1 MIQENETI
9 AKKITNETDTLPYA
23 NSNSM
28 EKDNSMEKAHPNVI
42 NIDKAIIVSDLHLGY
57 GKCNATA
64 FTDFLEDCISNGASK
79 EYSLFIMVNFGI
91 FGENMTSSTRKSLTK
106 FCH

>member
-23 NSNSM
+23 NS
-28 EKDNSMEKAHPNVI
+28 NSMEKAHPNVI

-106 FCH
+106 FCR

>member
-42 NIDKAIIVSDLHLGY
+42 NIDKAIIVHIIMSYLIVLCAMYKIICVIFSTNKQIYEIYNQISSRSDIPLL
-57 GKCNATA
+57 KLN
-64 FTDFLEDCISNGASK
+64 
-79 EYSLFIMVNFGI
+79 
-91 FGENMTSSTRKSLTK
+91 
-106 FCH
+106 

>member
-57 GKCNATA
+57 GVTQQSVKRYIAQ
-64 FTDFLEDCISNGASK
+64 DI
-79 EYSLFIMVNFGI
+79 I
-91 FGENMTSSTRKSLTK
+91 
-106 FCH
+106 

>member
-9 AKKITNETDTLPYA
+9 AKKITNETDTLPFA

-42 NIDKAIIVSDLHLGY
+42 NIDKAII
-57 GKCNATA
+57 
-64 FTDFLEDCISNGASK
+64 
-79 EYSLFIMVNFGI
+79 
-91 FGENMTSSTRKSLTK
+91 
-106 FCH
+106 

>member
-28 EKDNSMEKAHPNVI
+28 EKAHPNVI

-57 GKCNATA
+57 GVTQQSVKRYIAQ
-64 FTDFLEDCISNGASK
+64 DI
-79 EYSLFIMVNFGI
+79 I
-91 FGENMTSSTRKSLTK
+91 
-106 FCH
+106 